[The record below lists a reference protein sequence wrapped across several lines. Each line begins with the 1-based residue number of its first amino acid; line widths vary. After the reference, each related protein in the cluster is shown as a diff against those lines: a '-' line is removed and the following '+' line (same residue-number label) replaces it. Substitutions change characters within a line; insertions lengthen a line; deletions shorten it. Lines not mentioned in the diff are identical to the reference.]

1 MLMKR
6 FSLDYSSLGVNSLH
20 YTTRELR
27 ITKLRG
33 ELDIDNHI

>member
-1 MLMKR
+1 MFMKR
-6 FSLDYSSLGVNSLH
+6 FSLDYSSLGVTV

-33 ELDIDNHI
+33 ELDIDNHV